1 MSTDGIDALLR
12 KREELLAQVQGL
24 QSAIFHIDQ
33 ALALIGYGT
42 KTVAR
47 RFANGEL
54 MKLIGEAERAGNQT
68 PTRITQFVMAAKGMD
83 QADAKLTARVLFSVK
98 DCRKR
103 MNARG
108 V

>member
-12 KREELLAQVQGL
+12 KREELLAQVQGI

-33 ALALIGYGT
+33 ALNLIGYS
-42 KTVAR
+42 KTVKAR

-54 MKLIGEAERAGNQT
+54 MALIGEAERAGNQT
-68 PTRITQFVMAAKGMD
+68 HTRIMQYVMAAKGMD
-83 QADAKLTARVLFSVK
+83 ASDKKLTARILFSVK

>member
-42 KTVAR
+42 KIVAR

-54 MKLIGEAERAGNQT
+54 MRLIGEAERAGNQT
-68 PTRITQFVMAAKGMD
+68 PVRIAQYIMASKGMD
-83 QADAKLTARVLFSVK
+83 AEDLKLRARIIYGVK
-98 DCRKR
+98 ECRKL
-103 MNARG
+103 MNSRG
-108 V
+108 A

>member
-33 ALALIGYGT
+33 ALALIGHG
-42 KTVAR
+42 KGRVAR

-54 MKLIGEAERAGNQT
+54 MRLIGEAERAGNQT
-68 PTRITQFVMAAKGMD
+68 PTRIAQFVMAAKGMD
-83 QADAKLTARVLFSVK
+83 QTDKKLVARIIFSVK

-103 MNARG
+103 MNARAA
-108 V
+108 

>member
-42 KTVAR
+42 KIVAR

-54 MKLIGEAERAGNQT
+54 MRLIGEAERAGNQT
-68 PTRITQFVMAAKGMD
+68 PTRIMQYVMATKGMD
-83 QADAKLTARVLFSVK
+83 QSDTKLAARVLFSVK

>member
-33 ALALIGYGT
+33 ALALIGHG
-42 KTVAR
+42 KGRLSR

-54 MKLIGEAERAGNQT
+54 IKLIGEAERAGNQT
-68 PTRITQFVMAAKGMD
+68 PKPIAQFVMAAKDMD
-83 QADAKLTARVLFSVK
+83 QADKKLVARIIFSVK

-108 V
+108 A

>member
-1 MSTDGIDALLR
+1 MDA
-12 KREELLAQVQGL
+12 G
-24 QSAIFHIDQ
+24 
-33 ALALIGYGT
+33 
-42 KTVAR
+42 

-54 MKLIGEAERAGNQT
+54 LRLIGEAERAGNQT
-68 PTRITQFVMAAKGMD
+68 PTPTRIIRYVMARKGMD
-83 QADAKLTARVLFSVK
+83 ASDKKLCARILFSVK

>member
-33 ALALIGYGT
+33 ALRLIGYG
-42 KTVAR
+42 KKIAAR

-54 MKLIGEAERAGNQT
+54 IKLIGEAERAGNQT
-68 PTRITQFVMAAKGMD
+68 PTRIAQFVMAAKGMD
-83 QADAKLTARVLFSVK
+83 QADKKLVARIIFSVK

-103 MNARG
+103 LNARG
-108 V
+108 A

>member
-12 KREELLAQVQGL
+12 KREDLLAQVQGL
-24 QSAIFHIDQ
+24 QSAVFHIDQ
-33 ALALIGYGT
+33 ALALIGYG
-42 KTVAR
+42 KKRVAR

-54 MKLIGEAERAGNQT
+54 MALIGEAERAGNQT
-68 PTRITQFVMAAKGMD
+68 PTRVAQFIMAAKGMD
-83 QADAKLTARVLFSVK
+83 GADKVLMKRIVFSVK

-103 MNARG
+103 MNAKG

>member
-33 ALALIGYGT
+33 ALSLIGYG
-42 KTVAR
+42 KGTVAR

-54 MKLIGEAERAGNQT
+54 IQLIGEAERAGNQT
-68 PTRITQFVMAAKGMD
+68 PTRIVQYIMAAKGMD
-83 QADAKLTARVLFSVK
+83 QDDKKLFARVLFSVK

-108 V
+108 G

>member
-33 ALALIGYGT
+33 ALALIGYA
-42 KTVAR
+42 KARVAR

-54 MKLIGEAERAGNQT
+54 IALVGEAERAGNQA
-68 PTRITQFVMAAKGMD
+68 PTRIAQYIMAAKGMD
-83 QADAKLTARVLFSVK
+83 VADEKLRKLIIFSVK
-98 DCRKR
+98 DVRKR
-103 MNARG
+103 LAARG
-108 V
+108 A

>member
-33 ALALIGYGT
+33 ALALIGYG
-42 KTVAR
+42 KARVAR

-54 MKLIGEAERAGNQT
+54 IALVGEAERAGNQT
-68 PTRITQFVMAAKGMD
+68 PTRVAQFIMAAKGMD
-83 QADAKLTARVLFSVK
+83 QSDEKLRKRIIFSVK
-98 DCRKR
+98 DVRKR
-103 MNARG
+103 LAARG
-108 V
+108 A

>member
-12 KREELLAQVQGL
+12 KREELLTQIQGM

-33 ALALIGYGT
+33 ALSLIGYSKT
-42 KTVAR
+42 TVAR
-47 RFANGEL
+47 RFAKGEL
-54 MKLIGEAERAGNQT
+54 IRLIGEAERSGNQT
-68 PTRITQFVMAAKGMD
+68 PIRIAQFVMAARGMD
-83 QADAKLTARVLFSVK
+83 QDDKKLVARIIFSLK

-108 V
+108 A

>member
-12 KREELLAQVQGL
+12 KREELLAQIQGM

-33 ALALIGYGT
+33 ALNLIGYST
-42 KTVAR
+42 RVVAR

-54 MKLIGEAERAGNQT
+54 MRLIGEAERAGNQT
-68 PTRITQFVMAAKGMD
+68 PTRIMQYVMASKGMD
-83 QADAKLTARVLFSVK
+83 ATDKKLAARVLFSVK

>member
-1 MSTDGIDALLR
+1 MSTDGIDALLS

-42 KTVAR
+42 KVVAR
-47 RFANGEL
+47 RLANGEL
-54 MKLIGEAERAGNQT
+54 IRLIGEAERAGNQA
-68 PTRITQFVMAAKGMD
+68 PTRIMQYIMAAKGMD
-83 QADAKLTARVLFSVK
+83 QSDEKLAKRILFSVK

-108 V
+108 A